1 MKYSENNTSTLQEI
15 SIATVDITIGANMY
29 GRISDI
35 TNTPSHVLAEFVDNA
50 IQSYIDNKRELQ
62 EQDPDYKLK
71 VEITFEW
78 DAEDD
83 NRASKICIRDN
94 AGGIGKDNFAK
105 AFKLAHTP
113 DDNTGLNEFGMGMKT
128 AALWLG
134 EEWSVESTAIGE
146 GVSRK
151 ILFDLNSVMANEL
164 KSLPVTQKEAEASSH
179 FTLVTITSATK
190 NVPSLK
196 SLQKIKDELASIYRK
211 YLRVDEID
219 LIVNDTKLT
228 FQDPLI
234 LTAAFHKKA
243 GQPEGEKMYWRK
255 DVDFKFGSCYKIGN
269 VVLFIWFY
277 KIYKMM
283 GNLLAKGFIAL
294 LNTMQNNKNGLAL
307 LRRGR
312 VVVGAET
319 DGRYLPKILFGNVGS
334 PRYKRMFG
342 ELELEGF
349 DVAFNKND
357 IQDRE
362 NLEMLMEALKSEIHT
377 KDFDLYTQAENY
389 REDERVKFVKKI
401 VRGHNTS
408 REKNEKIEFTTQPK
422 PTPTIEITPLFPT
435 EPTVI
440 DQYNDTY
447 VINGVQYTLKVQFVD
462 SGKDLVWIALEKD
475 AENTIICNI
484 NTHHAYFSQFGNPT
498 PAMIALIKTIAI
510 AKYIAQKK
518 GNDSTGEMLEN
529 FNQLILKTKV

>member
-1 MKYSENNTSTLQEI
+1 MKEDIVATTGLET

-50 IQSYIDNKRELQ
+50 IQSYIDNKEKLL
-62 EQDPDYKLK
+62 EQDPNYKLK
-71 VEITFEW
+71 VEINFEW

-83 NRASKICIRDN
+83 YRASKISIRDN
-94 AGGIGKDNFAK
+94 AGGIGQDNFVK

-151 ILFDLNSVMANEL
+151 IIFDLNSVMANEL
-164 KSLPVTQKEAEASSH
+164 KSLPVTQKEADANSH
-179 FTLVTITSATK
+179 YTLVTITSATK
-190 NVPSLK
+190 NVPSTK

-211 YLRVDEID
+211 YLRNDEID
-219 LIVNDTKLT
+219 LIVCDTKLS
-228 FQDPLI
+228 FQDPVI

-255 DVDFKFGSCYKIGN
+255 EIDFEFGPYR
-269 VVLFIWFY
+269 
-277 KIYKMM
+277 
-283 GNLLAKGFIAL
+283 AKGFIAL

-319 DGRYLPKILFGNVGS
+319 DGRYLPKVLFGNVGS

-362 NLEMLMEALKSEIHT
+362 NLEMLMEALKSVIHT

-408 REKNEKIEFTTQPK
+408 KEKNEKIEFTTQPQT
-422 PTPTIEITPLFPT
+422 TPKIEISPLFPT

-440 DQYNDTY
+440 DQYNDAY
-447 VINGVQYTLKVQFVD
+447 VVNGIQYTLNVQFVD
-462 SGKDLVWIALEKD
+462 SGKELVWVALSKD

-484 NTHHAYFSQFGNPT
+484 NTSHAFFTQFGKPT
-498 PAMIALIKTIAI
+498 PAIVALLKTIAI
-510 AKYIAQKK
+510 SKYLGQKI
-518 GNDSTGEMLEN
+518 GGDTTYAMLDY

>member
-1 MKYSENNTSTLQEI
+1 MKEEDILATTGQETSI
-15 SIATVDITIGANMY
+15 SSVDITRGANMY

-50 IQSYIDNKRELQ
+50 IQSYIDNKNELLK
-62 EQDPDYKLK
+62 QDPNYKLK
-71 VEITFEW
+71 VEINFEW
-78 DAEDD
+78 DTKDD
-83 NRASKICIRDN
+83 NRASRISIRDN
-94 AGGIGKDNFAK
+94 AGGIGKDNFVK

-151 ILFDLNSVMANEL
+151 IIFDLNSVMANEL
-164 KSLPVTQKEAEASSH
+164 KSLPVTHKDADTSSH

-190 NVPSLK
+190 NVPSIK

-211 YLRVDEID
+211 YLRTDIID
-219 LIVNDTKLT
+219 IVVNDTKLS
-228 FQDPLI
+228 FQDPVI

-243 GQPEGEKMYWRK
+243 GQPEGEKLYWRK
-255 DVDFKFGSCYKIGN
+255 EIDFEFNSYR
-269 VVLFIWFY
+269 
-277 KIYKMM
+277 
-283 GNLLAKGFIAL
+283 AKGFIAL

-319 DGRYLPKILFGNVGS
+319 DGRYLPKVLFGNVGS

-362 NLEMLMEALKSEIHT
+362 NLEMLMEALKSVIHT

-408 REKNEKIEFTTQPK
+408 KEKNEKIEFTTQP
-422 PTPTIEITPLFPT
+422 PTTPAIEVTQLFPT

-447 VINGVQYTLKVQFVD
+447 IINGVQYTLKVQFVD

-498 PAMIALIKTIAI
+498 PAMVALLKTIAI

>member
-1 MKYSENNTSTLQEI
+1 MNEQDIFANNSQET

-50 IQSYIDNKRELQ
+50 IQSYIDNKNELL
-62 EQDPDYKLK
+62 EQAPDYKLK
-71 VEITFEW
+71 VEITFFW
-78 DAEDD
+78 DSEED
-83 NRASKICIRDN
+83 NRASKVIIRDN
-94 AGGIGKDNFAK
+94 AGGIGKDNFVK

-146 GVSRK
+146 GVSRM
-151 ILFDLNSVMANEL
+151 ITFDLNSVMANEL
-164 KSLPVTQKEAEASSH
+164 KSLPVAHKESDVNSH
-179 FTLVTITSATK
+179 YTIVTINSATK
-190 NVPSLK
+190 NMPSIK

-211 YLRVDEID
+211 YLRADEID
-219 LIVNDTKLT
+219 LIVNDVKLT
-228 FQDPLI
+228 FEDPII

-243 GQPEGEKMYWRK
+243 GQPEGEKIYWRK
-255 DVDFKFGSCYKIGN
+255 DIDFNFGPYRAI
-269 VVLFIWFY
+269 
-277 KIYKMM
+277 
-283 GNLLAKGFIAL
+283 GFIAL
-294 LNTMQNNKNGLAL
+294 LNTMKNNKNGLAL

-312 VVVGAET
+312 VVVGAEM
-319 DGRYLPKILFGNVGS
+319 DGRYFPKVLSGNVGS
-334 PRYKRMFG
+334 PRYKRLFG

-389 REDERVKFVKKI
+389 REDEATKSVKKI
-401 VRGHNTS
+401 VKGHNTS
-408 REKNEKIEFTTQPK
+408 RDKNVKIEITTQPQ
-422 PTPTIEITPLFPT
+422 PVVTPTETPLFAS

-447 VINGVQYTLKVQFVD
+447 VVNGTQFTLNVQFVD
-462 SGKDLVWIALEKD
+462 SGKDLVWIAKDKD

-484 NTHHAYFSQFGNPT
+484 NASHVYFTQFGKPT
-498 PAMIALIKTIAI
+498 PAIVALLKTMAI
-510 AKYIAQKK
+510 AKFIAQTK

>member
-1 MKYSENNTSTLQEI
+1 MKEEDLLATTSQET

-50 IQSYIDNKRELQ
+50 IQSYIDNKDELL

-78 DAEDD
+78 NSEDD
-83 NRASKICIRDN
+83 NRASRIIIRDN
-94 AGGIGKDNFAK
+94 AGGIGKDNFVK

-146 GVSRK
+146 GVLRK

-164 KSLPVTQKEAEASSH
+164 KSLPVTHKEADTSSH
-179 FTLVTITSATK
+179 YTLVTITSATK
-190 NVPSLK
+190 NVPSIK

-211 YLRVDEID
+211 YLRTEEID
-219 LIVNDTKLT
+219 IIVNENKLS
-228 FQDPLI
+228 FQDPVI
-234 LTAAFHKKA
+234 LTAPFHKKA
-243 GQPEGEKMYWRK
+243 GQPEGEKLYWRK
-255 DVDFKFGSCYKIGN
+255 EIDFKFGPYR
-269 VVLFIWFY
+269 
-277 KIYKMM
+277 
-283 GNLLAKGFIAL
+283 ATGFIAL
-294 LNTMQNNKNGLAL
+294 LKTMQNNKNGLAL

-319 DGRYLPKILFGNVGS
+319 DGRYLPKVLFGNVGS
-334 PRYKRMFG
+334 PRYKRLFG

-349 DVAFNKND
+349 NVAFNKND

-389 REDERVKFVKKI
+389 REDERSKQVKKI

-408 REKNEKIEFTTQPK
+408 REKNEKIEFTTQPQ
-422 PTPTIEITPLFPT
+422 PISTIDVAPLFPT

-447 VINGVQYTLKVQFVD
+447 VVNGIQYTLNVQFVD
-462 SGKDLVWIALEKD
+462 SGKELVWIAVKKD
-475 AENTIICNI
+475 EENTIVCNI
-484 NTHHAYFSQFGNPT
+484 NTSHAYFTQFGNPT
-498 PAMIALIKTIAI
+498 PAVVALLKTIAI
-510 AKYIAQKK
+510 SKYLGQKI
-518 GNDSTGEMLEN
+518 GGDTTYSMLDY

>member
-1 MKYSENNTSTLQEI
+1 MKEVDFMETSQET

-50 IQSYIDNKRELQ
+50 IQSYIDNKEELLA
-62 EQDPDYKLK
+62 QDQNYKLE

-78 DAEDD
+78 DPEDD
-83 NRASKICIRDN
+83 NRASRVTIRDN
-94 AGGIGKDNFAK
+94 AGGIGKDNFVR

-146 GVSRK
+146 NVTRK
-151 ILFDLNSVMANEL
+151 IVFDLNSVMANEL
-164 KSLPVTQKEAEASSH
+164 KSLPVTHREEDINEH
-179 FTLVTITSATK
+179 YTIVNITSATK
-190 NVPSLK
+190 NVPSIK
-196 SLQKIKDELASIYRK
+196 SIQKIKDELASIYRK

-219 LIVNDTKLT
+219 LIVNDTKLK
-228 FQDPLI
+228 FEDPLV
-234 LTAAFHKKA
+234 LTAPFHKKA
-243 GQPEGEKMYWRK
+243 GQPEGEKIYWRK
-255 DVDFKFGSCYKIGN
+255 DINFNFGKYH
-269 VVLFIWFY
+269 
-277 KIYKMM
+277 
-283 GNLLAKGFIAL
+283 AKGFIAL

-319 DGRYLPKILFGNVGS
+319 DGRYLPKVLFGNVGS

-362 NLEMLMEALKSEIHT
+362 NLEMLMDALKSEIHT
-377 KDFDLYTQAENY
+377 KNFDLYTQAENY

-408 REKNEKIEFTTQPK
+408 REKNEKIEFTTQPQ
-422 PTPTIEITPLFPT
+422 PAPTIEVAPLFPS

-462 SGKDLVWIALEKD
+462 SGKDLVWIALDKD

>member
-1 MKYSENNTSTLQEI
+1 MMEEDILATSQET

-50 IQSYIDNKRELQ
+50 IQSYIDNKDELLA
-62 EQDPDYKLK
+62 QDPDYKLK
-71 VEITFEW
+71 VEIAFEW

-83 NRASKICIRDN
+83 NRASKICIKDN

-164 KSLPVTQKEAEASSH
+164 KSLPVTQKEAEANSH

-196 SLQKIKDELASIYRK
+196 SLQKIKDELASIYRR

-219 LIVNDTKLT
+219 LIVNDTKLS

-255 DVDFKFGSCYKIGN
+255 DIDFQFGPYR
-269 VVLFIWFY
+269 
-277 KIYKMM
+277 
-283 GNLLAKGFIAL
+283 AKGFIAL

-319 DGRYLPKILFGNVGS
+319 DGRYLPKVLFGNVGS

-408 REKNEKIEFTTQPK
+408 REKNEKIEFTTQPQ
-422 PTPTIEITPLFPT
+422 PTPTIEVTPLFPT

-518 GNDSTGEMLEN
+518 GNDSTGEMLES

>member
-1 MKYSENNTSTLQEI
+1 MNNDSIKQSVDLET

-50 IQSYIDNKRELQ
+50 IQSYIDNKNELL
-62 EQDPDYKLK
+62 EQDPNYKLK
-71 VEITFEW
+71 VEINIEW

-83 NRASKICIRDN
+83 NRASKITIRDN

-134 EEWSVESTAIGE
+134 EEWSVESTTIGE
-146 GVSRK
+146 GIARK
-151 ILFDLNSVMANEL
+151 IFFDLNSVMANEL
-164 KSLPVTQKEAEASSH
+164 KSLPVTQKKVDASSH
-179 FTLVTITSATK
+179 YTFVSITSATK

-219 LIVNDTKLT
+219 LIVCDTKLS
-228 FQDPLI
+228 FQDPVI

-243 GQPEGEKMYWRK
+243 GHPEGERMYWRK
-255 DVDFKFGSCYKIGN
+255 EIDFEFGPYR
-269 VVLFIWFY
+269 
-277 KIYKMM
+277 
-283 GNLLAKGFIAL
+283 AKGFIAL

-319 DGRYLPKILFGNVGS
+319 DGRYLPKVLFGNVGS

-362 NLEMLMEALKSEIHT
+362 NLEMLMEALKSVIHT

-408 REKNEKIEFTTQPK
+408 RQKNEKIEVTTQPQTI
-422 PTPTIEITPLFPT
+422 PTFEASPLLPT

-440 DQYNDTY
+440 DEYNDTY
-447 VINGVQYTLKVQFVD
+447 VVNGTQYTLNVQFVD
-462 SGKDLVWIALEKD
+462 SGKELVWVALSKG

-484 NTHHAYFSQFGNPT
+484 NTSHIFFTQFGKPT
-498 PAMIALIKTIAI
+498 QAIVALLKTIAI
-510 AKYIAQKK
+510 SKYLGQKI
-518 GNDSTGEMLEN
+518 GGDTTYAMLDY